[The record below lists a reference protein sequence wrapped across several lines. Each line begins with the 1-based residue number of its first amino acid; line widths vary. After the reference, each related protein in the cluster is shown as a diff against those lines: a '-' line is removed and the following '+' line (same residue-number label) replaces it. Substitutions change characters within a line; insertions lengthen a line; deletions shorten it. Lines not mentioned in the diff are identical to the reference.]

1 MDRQEEYEL
10 RQKISDAIAKD
21 VSNVMADTLRACN
34 SNFSLEIMYPLEL
47 LERMYKRKSDESFEM
62 GLFPNN
68 EMLITV
74 NPLRE
79 AIFWFIKNALK
90 TDKKLRYD
98 NEVTDEMRKADDGL
112 IEFVLRL
119 HDEHLKGIQIREI
132 RDCFSKVKICEEGA
146 NKYSFYFP
154 RIEEGYNKELLY
166 YYGLDDSLNSQKER
180 EVFIDCENYLMNKI
194 NVRELVYYPQKVFI
208 YRNILTNMASHIDKK
223 YWELCKRRV
232 LSDLNKVSTGALESI
247 DAVGRH
253 IINSKDELAS
263 FLGLLVY
270 LSRLCMQKYMISIG
284 TGMFPT
290 EYICIYDL
298 PKLLALGKQVGIS
311 REACMNYIDY
321 FSIDPNIGEGNFT
334 EFPLIKWKEKIIWI
348 PSSVILNDFQFS
360 IVNGHYLKQ
369 LDFINKDSTVS
380 QSIVDYIT
388 NLQIPAHPTTH
399 SAKN

>member
-21 VSNVMADTLRACN
+21 VSNVMTDTLRACN

-47 LERMYKRKSDESFEM
+47 LERMYKRKSDEPFEM

-154 RIEEGYNKELLY
+154 RIEEGYNKELL
-166 YYGLDDSLNSQKER
+166 L
-180 EVFIDCENYLMNKI
+180 
-194 NVRELVYYPQKVFI
+194 
-208 YRNILTNMASHIDKK
+208 
-223 YWELCKRRV
+223 
-232 LSDLNKVSTGALESI
+232 
-247 DAVGRH
+247 
-253 IINSKDELAS
+253 
-263 FLGLLVY
+263 
-270 LSRLCMQKYMISIG
+270 
-284 TGMFPT
+284 
-290 EYICIYDL
+290 
-298 PKLLALGKQVGIS
+298 
-311 REACMNYIDY
+311 
-321 FSIDPNIGEGNFT
+321 
-334 EFPLIKWKEKIIWI
+334 
-348 PSSVILNDFQFS
+348 
-360 IVNGHYLKQ
+360 
-369 LDFINKDSTVS
+369 
-380 QSIVDYIT
+380 
-388 NLQIPAHPTTH
+388 
-399 SAKN
+399 

>member
-1 MDRQEEYEL
+1 
-10 RQKISDAIAKD
+10 
-21 VSNVMADTLRACN
+21 
-34 SNFSLEIMYPLEL
+34 
-47 LERMYKRKSDESFEM
+47 MYKRKSDESFEM

-180 EVFIDCENYLMNKI
+180 Y
-194 NVRELVYYPQKVFI
+194 
-208 YRNILTNMASHIDKK
+208 
-223 YWELCKRRV
+223 V
-232 LSDLNKVSTGALESI
+232 L
-247 DAVGRH
+247 
-253 IINSKDELAS
+253 
-263 FLGLLVY
+263 FL
-270 LSRLCMQKYMISIG
+270 
-284 TGMFPT
+284 F
-290 EYICIYDL
+290 D
-298 PKLLALGKQVGIS
+298 
-311 REACMNYIDY
+311 
-321 FSIDPNIGEGNFT
+321 
-334 EFPLIKWKEKIIWI
+334 
-348 PSSVILNDFQFS
+348 
-360 IVNGHYLKQ
+360 
-369 LDFINKDSTVS
+369 
-380 QSIVDYIT
+380 
-388 NLQIPAHPTTH
+388 
-399 SAKN
+399 